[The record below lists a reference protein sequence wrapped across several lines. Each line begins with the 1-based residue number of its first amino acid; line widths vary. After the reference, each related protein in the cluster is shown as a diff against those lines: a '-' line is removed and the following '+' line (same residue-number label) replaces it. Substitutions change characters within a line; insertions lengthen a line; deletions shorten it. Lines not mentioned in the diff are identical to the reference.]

1 MNEIWTKLNSWLHRK
16 ESEKF
21 TTDGD
26 GNTAINISGTVT
38 QEGLNIGG
46 QITRIPLTDSDWTLL
61 ERAATSDPVGSG
73 AFSDRKSLTLQNQT
87 KKDIIIQ
94 YDNTSGVGVNILI
107 RGGSERFYNGETPI
121 KIYGRMVSG
130 TGEIMLEETA

>member
-1 MNEIWTKLNSWLHRK
+1 MNEIWTKLNAWLHRK

-26 GNTAINISGTVT
+26 GNTAINIIGTVT
-38 QEGLNIGG
+38 QEGLNEGG
-46 QITRIPLTDSDWTLL
+46 QITSVPLTDSDWTLL
-61 ERAATSDPVGSG
+61 ERSATTTPIGSG
-73 AFSDRKSLTLQNQT
+73 AYANRKSFTLQNQT

-94 YDNTSGVGVNILI
+94 YDNTSGVAVNILI

-121 KIYGRMVSG
+121 KLYGRMVSG